1 LPLRVKAPRIDR
13 VAQRRGLEGFM
24 GTASRG
30 VSKLV
35 LALAVVSFVGSVA
48 ATLMFG
54 TAASAAS
61 EPPSAVHVGH

>member
-1 LPLRVKAPRIDR
+1 
-13 VAQRRGLEGFM
+13 M

-30 VSKLV
+30 VSRFV

-54 TAASAAS
+54 TASASQPAA
-61 EPPSAVHVGH
+61 PAAVQAGR

>member
-1 LPLRVKAPRIDR
+1 
-13 VAQRRGLEGFM
+13 M

-35 LALAVVSFVGSVA
+35 LALAVVSFVGSVT
-48 ATLMFG
+48 ATLLFG

-61 EPPSAVHVGH
+61 EPGAHAVAARAAH